1 MANWLSNTLSGVL
14 GGAGA
19 GSSFG
24 PWGAAAG
31 GALGGLAGLFGVGKG
46 KSDRVKNYSP
56 YTKEQQNFIGN
67 QLNSLGPVNNDAI
80 NYIQQLLSEDP
91 NALSDFEQ
99 PYLDRYNEETV
110 PGIAE
115 RFAGLGAQSSSGFN
129 QAMAQGARGLQTDLA
144 ALRAGLK
151 SQALNQLNNMTRTG
165 LTQINQ
171 PYVKKGTP
179 GLLDSMAPQGIT
191 NLLEMLNEWQ
201 QSKGNNAFSGM
212 GNIRNQPNFNFWG

>member
-1 MANWLSNTLSGVL
+1 MSWLSNTLSGAL
-14 GGAGA
+14 GGAGV

-46 KSDRVKNYSP
+46 KKDKIKNYSP

-67 QLNSLGPVNNDAI
+67 QLNQLGPLNQDAL

-91 NALSDFEQ
+91 EALQAFEQ
-99 PYLDRYNEETV
+99 PYLDKYNQETV

-151 SQALNQLNNMTRTG
+151 THALNQLNTMTQTG
-165 LTQINQ
+165 LKPMNQ
-171 PYVKKGTP
+171 PYLKQGTP
-179 GLLDSMAPQGIT
+179 GLFESMGPQGIT
-191 NLLEMLNEWQ
+191 NLLEMLSEWQ
-201 QSKGNNAFSGM
+201 QSKGSGFTGL
-212 GNIRNQPNFNFWG
+212 GNTRSQPNFNFWG